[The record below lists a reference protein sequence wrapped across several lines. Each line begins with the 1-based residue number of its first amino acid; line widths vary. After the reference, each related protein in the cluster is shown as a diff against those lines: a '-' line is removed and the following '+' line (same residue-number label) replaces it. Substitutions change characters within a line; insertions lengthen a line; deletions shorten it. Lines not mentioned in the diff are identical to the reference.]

1 MHKRQLT
8 ALCEA
13 NHNLGRLTKAKSS
26 PEFLAGLPDN
36 LVVCVFGGCLIQSA
50 SIIRVPFPSKYLLFF

>member
-13 NHNLGRLTKAKSS
+13 NHNLGRLTKAKS
-26 PEFLAGLPDN
+26 PELLADN
-36 LVVCVFGGCLIQSA
+36 LVVCVFGGGVYHTVSFYNQS
-50 SIIRVPFPSKYLLFF
+50 PFP